1 MREPLDVEDLFYILG
16 NPTRRLLLKLLSMG
30 PHYPFQLARLL
41 NISQKAVMDH
51 LRVLEERGLVVKI
64 GCEKSTIG
72 PERTYYGINSFLM
85 VDFSVAPSL
94 YELKVVE
101 SRREEEEV
109 EAFTGAFEELA
120 SKLKDLVREL
130 EEVEKKLRDLEMQ
143 RVKVI
148 NVKQRIR
155 IKISELINLLNLDY
169 FERIILNL
177 LIMKGGARLD
187 EISEELDLREKT
199 VGKYLE
205 RLKELN
211 LVEEQNGVYRVV
223 S

>member
-1 MREPLDVEDLFYILG
+1 MREPLDVEDLFYVLG

-51 LRVLEERGLVVKI
+51 LKVLEERGIVVKL

-101 SRREEEEV
+101 AKRKEEEV
-109 EAFTGAFEELA
+109 EAVTGAFGELA

-130 EEVEKKLRDLEMQ
+130 EEVEKKLRDLERQ
-143 RVKVI
+143 RVMVLD
-148 NVKQRIR
+148 VKQRISIR
-155 IKISELINLLNLDY
+155 ISELINLLGLDY

-177 LIMKGGARLD
+177 LIMKGGARLE

-199 VGKYLE
+199 VEKCLE
-205 RLKELN
+205 RLKERN
-211 LVEEQNGVYRVV
+211 LVEERNGVYKVI